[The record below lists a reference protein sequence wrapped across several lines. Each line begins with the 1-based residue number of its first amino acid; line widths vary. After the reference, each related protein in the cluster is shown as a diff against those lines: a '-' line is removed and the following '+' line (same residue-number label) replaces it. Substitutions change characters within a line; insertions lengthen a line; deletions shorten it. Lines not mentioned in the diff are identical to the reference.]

1 MLTNQKAF
9 QIDGD
14 NEQYQ
19 KPNASSKKKAM
30 GVWLREVVI
39 PASDLSK
46 QPNPFGHRPM
56 TSFIFVDCH
65 MVALMNIK

>member
-1 MLTNQKAF
+1 
-9 QIDGD
+9 
-14 NEQYQ
+14 
-19 KPNASSKKKAM
+19 M

-46 QPNPFGHRPM
+46 QPNPLGHRQM
-56 TSFIFVDCH
+56 ISFIFVDCH